1 MLFQAMSKPV
11 ESRWKSYFLPGFH
24 FGCLAPGAMA
34 SWFASNMQEKYR
46 ILSEKGRTNPGH
58 LCAIL
63 HKLANLATTNCQPV
77 TLQGSIFIDYIPFCA
92 CFVPELSL
100 NLTEEKRCAKREGK
114 VQ

>member
-24 FGCLAPGAMA
+24 FGCLATGAMA
-34 SWFASNMQEKYR
+34 PWFASDMQEKYR
-46 ILSEKGRTNPGH
+46 IPSEKGRTNLSH
-58 LCAIL
+58 LYAIL
-63 HKLANLATTNCQPV
+63 HKLANLVTTNCHPV
-77 TLQGSIFIDYIPFCA
+77 TLQGSIFIDCILFCA

-100 NLTEEKRCAKREGK
+100 NLIEEKRCAKTEGK

>member
-1 MLFQAMSKPV
+1 MLFHAMSKPV

-24 FGCLAPGAMA
+24 FSCLATGAITL
-34 SWFASNMQEKYR
+34 WFASDMQEKYR

-63 HKLANLATTNCQPV
+63 YKFTNLATTNCQPV
-77 TLQGSIFIDYIPFCA
+77 TLQSSIFIDCTLFCA